1 MMDYFAV
8 EGGRP
13 LEGRVFVH
21 GAKNSALP
29 LLAATLLADGESVL
43 HNCPDL
49 TDISAALGILS
60 GLGCRVR
67 REGAT
72 VMVDPTCRRGYT
84 IPDELMG
91 QMRASVLF
99 LGSLLARD
107 GEAVACWPGGCAL
120 GARPIDLHIRAFQA
134 LGAQVRSWNGR
145 LSFYGPR
152 LHGRRL
158 ALPIPSV
165 GATENAMLAACGAQG
180 ITVIDNPAR
189 EPEIV
194 DLQGFLRSM
203 GAQVSGAGTGE
214 ITIQGGL
221 PAPRREYTVMADR
234 IVAATYLCAVAAAGG
249 EGELLGTQG
258 EDLGPVLAA
267 LEAAGCETGR
277 APNRLWIRRRGP
289 LGGVGSLCTGPYP
302 AFPTDAQPL
311 LAAALAGGTGKSR
324 ITETIFDRRF
334 RYTEGL
340 CAMGAAIQVEGD
352 TAYILGRPLHGAQVA
367 ATDLRGAPPSPW
379 RLWAPRG
386 PAGSGAWTMWTGAM
400 RGWRPPWRPWG
411 ETFAGR
417 PARKAEQETPASAD
431 AGKGYGAAALGP
443 GRRFGLLRGTG
454 YGKERKRTQIS
465 QTAGRH
471 RLHHSG
477 GPPHCRLGGG
487 GLHGLFPG
495 GRGDCGGE

>member
-72 VMVDPTCRRGYT
+72 VMVDPTCRRGHT

-158 ALPIPSV
+158 ALPPQR
-165 GATENAMLAACGAQG
+165 GGHGKRHA
-180 ITVIDNPAR
+180 
-189 EPEIV
+189 
-194 DLQGFLRSM
+194 
-203 GAQVSGAGTGE
+203 
-214 ITIQGGL
+214 GGL
-221 PAPRREYTVMADR
+221 RR
-234 IVAATYLCAVAAAGG
+234 
-249 EGELLGTQG
+249 
-258 EDLGPVLAA
+258 P
-267 LEAAGCETGR
+267 
-277 APNRLWIRRRGP
+277 
-289 LGGVGSLCTGPYP
+289 
-302 AFPTDAQPL
+302 
-311 LAAALAGGTGKSR
+311 
-324 ITETIFDRRF
+324 
-334 RYTEGL
+334 
-340 CAMGAAIQVEGD
+340 GD
-352 TAYILGRPLHGAQVA
+352 HG
-367 ATDLRGAPPSPW
+367 D
-379 RLWAPRG
+379 
-386 PAGSGAWTMWTGAM
+386 
-400 RGWRPPWRPWG
+400 
-411 ETFAGR
+411 
-417 PARKAEQETPASAD
+417 
-431 AGKGYGAAALGP
+431 
-443 GRRFGLLRGTG
+443 
-454 YGKERKRTQIS
+454 
-465 QTAGRH
+465 
-471 RLHHSG
+471 
-477 GPPHCRLGGG
+477 
-487 GLHGLFPG
+487 
-495 GRGDCGGE
+495 

>member
-1 MMDYFAV
+1 MKKLLIT
-8 EGGRP
+8 GGAR
-13 LEGRVFVH
+13 LSGTVRIH
-21 GAKNSALP
+21 GAKNSVLP
-29 LLAATLLADGESVL
+29 VLAACCLCTSPCVL

-72 VMVDPTCRRGYT
+72 VMVDPTCRRGHT

-214 ITIQGGL
+214 ITIQGGCRL
-221 PAPRREYTVMADR
+221 HAGEYTVMADR
-234 IVAATYLCAVAAAGG
+234 IVAATYLCAACAAGG
-249 EGELLGTQG
+249 DIFLRRAREEQLATVTLHLRTLGIHRTMP
-258 EDLGPVLAA
+258 ESLVKA
-267 LEAAGCETGR
+267 LE
-277 APNRLWIRRRGP
+277 
-289 LGGVGSLCTGPYP
+289 
-302 AFPTDAQPL
+302 
-311 LAAALAGGTGKSR
+311 
-324 ITETIFDRRF
+324 
-334 RYTEGL
+334 GL
-340 CAMGAAIQVEGD
+340 
-352 TAYILGRPLHGAQVA
+352 
-367 ATDLRGAPPSPW
+367 
-379 RLWAPRG
+379 
-386 PAGSGAWTMWTGAM
+386 
-400 RGWRPPWRPWG
+400 
-411 ETFAGR
+411 R
-417 PARKAEQETPASAD
+417 PAWGIQ
-431 AGKGYGAAALGP
+431 
-443 GRRFGLLRGTG
+443 
-454 YGKERKRTQIS
+454 
-465 QTAGRH
+465 
-471 RLHHSG
+471 
-477 GPPHCRLGGG
+477 
-487 GLHGLFPG
+487 
-495 GRGDCGGE
+495 

>member
-72 VMVDPTCRRGYT
+72 VMVDPTCRRGHT

-214 ITIQGGL
+214 ITIQGGCRL
-221 PAPRREYTVMADR
+221 YAGEYTVMADR

-340 CAMGAAIQVEGD
+340 
-352 TAYILGRPLHGAQVA
+352 
-367 ATDLRGAPPSPW
+367 
-379 RLWAPRG
+379 
-386 PAGSGAWTMWTGAM
+386 
-400 RGWRPPWRPWG
+400 
-411 ETFAGR
+411 
-417 PARKAEQETPASAD
+417 
-431 AGKGYGAAALGP
+431 
-443 GRRFGLLRGTG
+443 
-454 YGKERKRTQIS
+454 
-465 QTAGRH
+465 
-471 RLHHSG
+471 
-477 GPPHCRLGGG
+477 
-487 GLHGLFPG
+487 
-495 GRGDCGGE
+495 

>member
-72 VMVDPTCRRGYT
+72 VMVDPTCRRGHT

-120 GARPIDLHIRAFQA
+120 GARPID
-134 LGAQVRSWNGR
+134 
-145 LSFYGPR
+145 
-152 LHGRRL
+152 
-158 ALPIPSV
+158 LPIPSV

-214 ITIQGGL
+214 ITIQGGCRL
-221 PAPRREYTVMADR
+221 YAGEYTVMADR

-367 ATDLRGAPPSPW
+367 ATDLRG
-379 RLWAPRG
+379 
-386 PAGSGAWTMWTGAM
+386 GAALTV
-400 RGWRPPWRPWG
+400 
-411 ETFAGR
+411 
-417 PARKAEQETPASAD
+417 
-431 AGKGYGAAALGP
+431 AALGAQGP
-443 GRRFGLLRGTG
+443 SRIWGLDHVDRGYEG
-454 YGKERKRTQIS
+454 LE
-465 QTAGRH
+465 TA
-471 RLHHSG
+471 LAA
-477 GPPHCRLGGG
+477 LGGNIRRETG
-487 GLHGLFPG
+487 P
-495 GRGDCGGE
+495 

>member
-72 VMVDPTCRRGYT
+72 VMVDPTCRRGHT

-99 LGSLLARD
+99 RGSLLARD

-214 ITIQGGL
+214 ITIQGGCRL
-221 PAPRREYTVMADR
+221 HAGEYTVMADR
-234 IVAATYLCAVAAAGG
+234 NVAATYLCAVAAAGG

-277 APNRLWIRRRGP
+277 APNRLWIRRRSP

-367 ATDLRGAPPSPW
+367 ATDLRG
-379 RLWAPRG
+379 
-386 PAGSGAWTMWTGAM
+386 GAALTV
-400 RGWRPPWRPWG
+400 
-411 ETFAGR
+411 
-417 PARKAEQETPASAD
+417 
-431 AGKGYGAAALGP
+431 AALGAQGP
-443 GRRFGLLRGTG
+443 SRIWGLDHVDRGYEG
-454 YGKERKRTQIS
+454 LE
-465 QTAGRH
+465 TA
-471 RLHHSG
+471 LAA
-477 GPPHCRLGGG
+477 LGGNIRRETG
-487 GLHGLFPG
+487 P
-495 GRGDCGGE
+495 